1 MPANRDT
8 LWIYGLGALLLAVM
22 AAVYTQYFRP
32 EWKDYQAGFRD
43 LVEEKL
49 GAQKASQAP
58 AGLQQVWARQLD
70 RVDRCTTCHMGTD
83 WAGLD
88 SAPEPYRAHP
98 REILAHHPVADYGC
112 TSCHSGQGY
121 ATDTVGAHATTLEHW
136 DEPLLG
142 KELGQ
147 AYLISDREA
156 LMEINCNVCHRFD
169 RTTSGMDY
177 INHGKELVA
186 AKGCRACH
194 TINGRGGVIGPDLTY
209 VGDKS
214 PEQYDYS
221 RMSGVPSVFGWH
233 LAHFKDPKAMS
244 QTTVMPNFGF
254 DSRDAQSLAML
265 VMSWRHS
272 SLPVAYIPGAQPAD
286 RPTPEELAKEREMMS
301 GPGAFFVQKTCF
313 ICHSVSTLGIE
324 SAAKIG
330 PDLADAVADVPRRFG
345 IPLESFLASPTGT
358 MSVVLSTQIRLTPEE
373 KQTVIERLKIAYQ
386 KKQEQEA
393 QGTKQPVPKT

>member
-1 MPANRDT
+1 MPKNRDT
-8 LWIYGLGALLLAVM
+8 LWIYGLGALLLLVTV
-22 AAVYTQYFRP
+22 AVYWQYFRP
-32 EWKDYQAGFRD
+32 EWKDYQTQFRD
-43 LVEEKL
+43 LVEEKF
-49 GAQKASQAP
+49 GPQRAAQVPS
-58 AGLQQVWARQLD
+58 GLQQVWARHLD
-70 RVDRCTTCHMGTD
+70 RVDRCTTCHMGMD

-88 SAPEPYRAHP
+88 SAPQPFRSHP
-98 REILAHHPVADYGC
+98 REILANHPIAEYGC
-112 TSCHSGQGY
+112 TSCHGGQGY
-121 ATDTVGAHATTLEHW
+121 ATDKAHAHATALEHW

-147 AYLISDREA
+147 AYLIADREA
-156 LMEINCNVCHRFD
+156 LMEVNCNLCHRYD
-169 RTTSGMDY
+169 RSTVGTDY

-194 TINGRGGVIGPDLTY
+194 KINGRGGGIGPDLSY

-244 QTTVMPNFGF
+244 QTTVMPNFGL

-265 VMSWRHS
+265 IMSWHRS
-272 SLPVAYIPGAQPAD
+272 NLPVRYIPGAQQAD
-286 RPTPEELAKEREMMS
+286 RPTAEELAKEREMMS

-313 ICHSVSTLGIE
+313 ICHSVSTFGIE

-373 KQTVIERLKIAYQ
+373 KQTVIEKLKIAYQ
-386 KKQEQEA
+386 KKQEQEGSKA
-393 QGTKQPVPKT
+393 PQVAPKS